1 MHSILLFVDNNNF
14 KIRHDNFF
22 WKFYFYKKYT
32 EKIGNWPDNT
42 EHFKPRQ

>member
-22 WKFYFYKKYT
+22 ENFTFTYMKYT
-32 EKIGNWPDNT
+32 EKI
-42 EHFKPRQ
+42 